1 MKKVYIYRAYER
13 FWHWAQAL
21 IIFLLM
27 ATGFEVHGSYEFFG
41 YKTAVEIHNAAAI
54 AFIILTLFTI
64 FWHMTT
70 GEWKHYVP
78 TSRKLKAQ
86 AMFYLLGIFNNAPH
100 PVRKTLMNKLNPL
113 QRIVYFGLK
122 VVLIPML
129 LITGGLYMF
138 YRYSH
143 EGQIEALNVT
153 SLEAIAYLHTI
164 GAYLIIAFVVAHIYL
179 TTTGHSVTSHL
190 KAMLTGFEELEDS
203 EINEDELDL
212 IEVKDVKEDEL

>member
-21 IIFLLM
+21 IVFLLM
-27 ATGFEVHGSYEFFG
+27 FTGFEVHGSFEFFG
-41 YKTAVEIHNAAAI
+41 YGTAVEIHNIAAI
-54 AFIILTLFTI
+54 TFIVLTLFTI

-86 AMFYLLGIFNNAPH
+86 AMFYMTGIFKNAPH
-100 PVRKTLMNKLNPL
+100 PVRKTLLNKLNPL

-122 VVLIPML
+122 VVLIPL
-129 LITGGLYMF
+129 LIITGLLYMF
-138 YRYSH
+138 YRYSF
-143 EGQIEALNVT
+143 EGHIEALNIA
-153 SLEAIAYLHTI
+153 SLEAVAYLHTI

-179 TTTGHSVTSHL
+179 TTTGHTVTSHL
-190 KAMLTGFEELEDS
+190 KAMLTGFEELEDD
-203 EINEDELDL
+203 EIEDHELDL
-212 IEVKDVKEDEL
+212 IKTKEEETSKK